1 MQVAMHGIM
10 VNDLYDKNHG
20 VWSASW
26 SPAMTFYDTQD
37 SKELVL
43 KIHQK
48 VDHTLP
54 SNNYVSAV

>member
-20 VWSASW
+20 VWSASG
-26 SPAMTFYDTQD
+26 SPATAFYDTQG
-37 SKELVL
+37 SKELGL
-43 KIHQK
+43 KIHQE

-54 SNNYVSAV
+54 SNNYSSAV